1 MPTGQEVEGSK
12 LHPLSLVSIVVGIA
26 VIVIVAIFFRPGAF
40 SVVAEGQGASIKLN
54 FADSRV
60 DLSELLDKLLQQAGS
75 GADAEQKRRLVLS
88 ILQAH
93 QFYFVP
99 SVEAVTAIRAI
110 EETETTRDVARAV
123 RTMLYDLVGPFARP
137 ATFLEAPDDRLL
149 LAIDDLYE
157 RNSVSPI
164 ITKLWEMSLDFKGI
178 FELRNIRV
186 SVQEDPSLPSGVAAT
201 CVGNIW
207 LGKVGLISID
217 DEGGPA
223 IGPRIEVAKACGA
236 SGGEPPAEKKLRV
249 WLSPTDMDHLIGNQ
263 TSGIGRKETTG
274 TGANET
280 SMIAKELHAILTP
293 LPKNLEPETGRQ

>member
-1 MPTGQEVEGSK
+1 VCRRRAEAAFGVE
-12 LHPLSLVSIVVGIA
+12 HFA
-26 VIVIVAIFFRPGAF
+26 
-40 SVVAEGQGASIKLN
+40 GASIL
-54 FADSRV
+54 FRP
-60 DLSELLDKLLQQAGS
+60 QCRGRH
-75 GADAEQKRRLVLS
+75 G
-88 ILQAH
+88 
-93 QFYFVP
+93 Y
-99 SVEAVTAIRAI
+99 RAI

-149 LAIDDLYE
+149 LAVDDLYE
-157 RNSVSPI
+157 RNPVSPI

-186 SVQEDPSLPSGVAAT
+186 SGQEDPSLPSGVAAT

-207 LGKVGLISID
+207 LGKVAQKRSC
-217 DEGGPA
+217 
-223 IGPRIEVAKACGA
+223 V
-236 SGGEPPAEKKLRV
+236 SG
-249 WLSPTDMDHLIGNQ
+249 LSPTDMDHLIGNQ